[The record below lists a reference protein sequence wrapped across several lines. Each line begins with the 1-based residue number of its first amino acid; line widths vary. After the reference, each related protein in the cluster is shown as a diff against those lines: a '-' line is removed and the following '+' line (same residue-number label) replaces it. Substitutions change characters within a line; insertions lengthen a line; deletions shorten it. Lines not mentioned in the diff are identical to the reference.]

1 MKKSQSS
8 PSLSGGPPTSSLKR
22 TTGIRRNAFS
32 WNHLADALPS
42 NYQAEEIEMIDS
54 VIPSSVSQ
62 KLFCYEAY
70 GFPTDILHSTTITK
84 EEQVDKFI
92 SLSTCLVTPE
102 DPPSKGQ
109 TFKIKNGQEKSEEEE
124 ISTIEEER
132 FNRLL
137 WSVRK
142 RRKQISLSL

>member
-8 PSLSGGPPTSSLKR
+8 PSLSGGQTTSTSLKR
-22 TTGIRRNAFS
+22 TSGFRRNAFS

-42 NYQAEEIEMIDS
+42 AYQVEEIEKIDS

-62 KLFCYEAY
+62 KLICYETY

-84 EEQVDKFI
+84 EEQEDKII

-102 DPPSKGQ
+102 DPPTKTQ
-109 TFKIKNGQEKSEEEE
+109 KFKIKNLQEKSEEEE
-124 ISTIEEER
+124 VSTIEER

-137 WSVRK
+137 LSVRK
-142 RRKQISLSL
+142 RRKQLSLSL